1 MKQPFSHGPRMC
13 IGKRFAELEMLIVV
27 HKLMTN
33 FEIKWVNEEPLTISQ
48 VLLNVPDQSL
58 TFQFKDLNI

>member
-1 MKQPFSHGPRMC
+1 MC

-33 FEIKWVNEEPLTISQ
+33 FEIKWANKEPLTISQ

-58 TFQFKDLNI
+58 KFQFKDLNI